1 MTTLQMQNTSNFEPS
16 ATEDPM
22 ELTSDMD
29 RRFAADED
37 VDIDLDLTADH
48 HQDLED
54 EYMGEDVD
62 VFTDPASANEEEMYT
77 ANDDEMADDTY
88 AEGSVAGRSSVQDED
103 LEDATSTV
111 PYLDE
116 DTIAESHTEH
126 TLDGPQECSSS
137 SEAKATQKDM
147 GYHEMPSTSEADS
160 GVVLGTIPEGQTEQT
175 AFNHAT
181 SILTNK
187 EVLQDSAQDHEEISR
202 LDDSTHHQYSQESIQ
217 EPFQLHEK
225 KTSDGVVSSYEYS
238 TEAFAGEELYA
249 SEANPDQS
257 LPEEESA
264 ISSREEVLARRNV
277 TEGDQVEDFSTAPVE
292 PTLQAHTYVHPV
304 VIVYQDTEIS
314 LFPPIDQDGQ
324 HSTTYLLQDEQV
336 AGESIKKLLGA
347 CRSIL
352 GDSITDHDE
361 LVISIDGLDLNI
373 SEVSLSYTSGL
384 VFVTDFPQFTTDL
397 SNITLLQLIDV
408 HINLH
413 HNDGLENPPPLYM
426 NLTTKTTFSHRFE
439 SLQNAIMEGKGFSQL
454 RTSEVYY
461 DEHHAEV
468 GGGQDHRGADDLQN
482 TDIVKN
488 LEAEASVDNEGTEI
502 RDTHQSDDSHSNAV
516 TLADSQQ
523 TSDTATQASVPRSSV
538 DDVGKDSDTAS
549 AQLDSKEVEEVDSG
563 GKPSNGPVHTNEEAS
578 NPSSPPL
585 TSQAQAQRPA
595 ESTLEDEDSIE
606 YEDEET
612 APGTSTGSSTLQ
624 GDILDT
630 NADQNYGETKERKP
644 SAHDSDLN
652 NRLTVPDST
661 AEAEKVNAERTA
673 TAGIEGQ
680 GPYDVE
686 DGFGIPN
693 HYDEEHE
700 DEVGEEEHDSADDY
714 DEGWNEEAV
723 GVHDEGQ
730 FQRDQLVP
738 VDNAND
744 NQDEKSTQQEDL
756 EESDET
762 QEQAAQ
768 NHAEEYLGDG
778 ALSEIGSGDRLVSH
792 SVQNEDGTL
801 RDPQAEEQTN
811 IDDVGSGGRL
821 PEDNSHKVYPSDDHV
836 SPSNETNLESS
847 HSESNAEPPKLDDDE
862 ISYEDEDVGETIQ
875 EASNT
880 ELNAASSPGSL
891 KRPRSLHEDD
901 DGVEENLQG
910 KQSPLYNAIKHD
922 HELINL
928 QTDAKRVRSD

>member
-37 VDIDLDLTADH
+37 IDIDLDLTADH

-54 EYMGEDVD
+54 EYMGEDVN
-62 VFTDPASANEEEMYT
+62 VLTDPAPTNEQEMYT

-103 LEDATSTV
+103 LEDAASTA

-116 DTIAESHTEH
+116 DTVAESHTEH
-126 TLDGPQECSSS
+126 TLDGPQEFSSS
-137 SEAKATQKDM
+137 SEAKATQKDDL
-147 GYHEMPSTSEADS
+147 GHHKMPSTSEADS

-181 SILTNK
+181 SLLTNK
-187 EVLQDSAQDHEEISR
+187 EVLHDSAQDHEEISR
-202 LDDSTHHQYSQESIQ
+202 LDDPTHHEYSQESIQ
-217 EPFQLHEK
+217 EPSQLHEK
-225 KTSDGVVSSYEYS
+225 NTSDGVISNYEYS
-238 TEAFAGEELYA
+238 TEAFAGEESYA
-249 SEANPDQS
+249 SEANSDQPV
-257 LPEEESA
+257 PEEESA
-264 ISSREEVLARRNV
+264 IPSKEEVLARQNV
-277 TEGDQVEDFSTAPVE
+277 TEGDQGEDFSTAPGE
-292 PTLQAHTYVHPV
+292 PTLQGHTYIHPV

-314 LFPPIDQDGQ
+314 LFPPIDQDEQ

-336 AGESIKKLLGA
+336 AGESIKKLLEA

-361 LVISIDGLDLNI
+361 LLINIDGLGLDI

-384 VFVTDFPQFTTDL
+384 VFLTDVPKFTTDI

-426 NLTTKTTFSHRFE
+426 NLTTKTTFLHRFE

-461 DEHHAEV
+461 DEHHAEA
-468 GGGQDHRGADDLQN
+468 GGGQDHGDADDLQH
-482 TDIVKN
+482 TDVVKN
-488 LEAEASVDNEGTEI
+488 LGAEASVDNEGTGI
-502 RDTHQSDDSHSNAV
+502 RDTHQSDDSQSNAV

-523 TSDTATQASVPRSSV
+523 TSDTARQASVPKSSA
-538 DDVGKDSDTAS
+538 DDVGKDSDTAEV
-549 AQLDSKEVEEVDSG
+549 QLNSKEVGAVDSG
-563 GKPSNGPVHTNEEAS
+563 VKLSNGPVLTNEEAS

-585 TSQAQAQRPA
+585 TSQTQAQRPA

-630 NADQNYGETKERKP
+630 NADQNYSVTKDRKP
-644 SAHDSDLN
+644 SSHDSDLN
-652 NRLTVPDST
+652 NRLTVPNST
-661 AEAEKVNAERTA
+661 AEAEKVNEELTA
-673 TAGIEGQ
+673 TTGIEGQ

-686 DGFGIPN
+686 DGFGNPN
-693 HYDEEHE
+693 HYEEEDE

-730 FQRDQLVP
+730 FQRDQLGP

-744 NQDEKSTQQEDL
+744 NQDEKSTQQEDP
-756 EESDET
+756 EENDET

-768 NHAEEYLGDG
+768 NDAEEYLGDG
-778 ALSEIGSGDRLVSH
+778 ALSEIGNNDRLKSH
-792 SVQNEDGTL
+792 SVQNEDEIL
-801 RDPQAEEQTN
+801 REPQAEEQTN
-811 IDDVGSGGRL
+811 IDDVGSGGGL
-821 PEDNSHKVYPSDDHV
+821 PEDDSHVLYPSDGHA
-836 SPSNETNLESS
+836 SPFKETNLGSLR
-847 HSESNAEPPKLDDDE
+847 SESNVEPPKLDDDE
-862 ISYEDEDVGETIQ
+862 ISYEEEDVGEAIQ
-875 EASNT
+875 VASNT

-891 KRPRSLHEDD
+891 KRPRSLHKDD

-922 HELINL
+922 HELIS
-928 QTDAKRVRSD
+928 V